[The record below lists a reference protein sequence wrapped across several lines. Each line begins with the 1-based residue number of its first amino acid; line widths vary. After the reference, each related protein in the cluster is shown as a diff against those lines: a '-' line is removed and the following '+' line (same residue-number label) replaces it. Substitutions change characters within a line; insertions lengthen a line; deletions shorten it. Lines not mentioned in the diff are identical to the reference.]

1 MAIDFKFK
9 QDEFGNWDI
18 NFAGGDIE
26 TTQGLDSAIY
36 LSILSENRAS
46 ASQIKDARLRR
57 GHFTNEFNNIQNSE
71 VGSLVWYYSGQVVNT
86 QSNASLIQD
95 AIADSLS
102 WILDQG
108 IASDLEVSVEKKGS
122 GLNIDIEL
130 ISELT
135 PENQYYNLFLNT
147 VN

>member
-1 MAIDFKFK
+1 MAIDIKLN
-9 QDEFGNWDI
+9 QGTYHWDI
-18 NFAGGDIE
+18 DFSGGDIE

-86 QSNASLIQD
+86 ESNASLIQE
-95 AIADSLS
+95 AITDSLS

-108 IASDLEVSVEKKGS
+108 IASDVDVSVVRVGS
-122 GLNIDIEL
+122 GLTVSIEL
-130 ISELT
+130 KSELK
-135 PENQYYNLFLNT
+135 PENQYYNLFFNT

>member
-1 MAIDFKFK
+1 MAIDIKLN
-9 QDEFGNWDI
+9 QGTYQWDI
-18 NFAGGDIE
+18 DFSGGDIE

-36 LSILSENRAS
+36 LSILSEKRAS
-46 ASQIKDARLRR
+46 ASQVKDARLRR
-57 GHFTNEFNNIQNSE
+57 GHFINEFNNIQNSE
-71 VGSLVWYYSGQVVNT
+71 VGSLVWYYSGQAVNNE
-86 QSNASLIQD
+86 SNASLIQD
-95 AIADSLS
+95 AITDSLS

-108 IASDLEVSVEKKGS
+108 IASDLEVSVERRVG

-135 PENQYYNLFLNT
+135 PENQYYNLFFNT